1 MDEEMSGVMQQEE
14 AAPAT
19 DLDNINPDAGYDV
32 EQEQPQ
38 QETEP
43 QEQPKEQPPE
53 QQEEPQEQIPN
64 RVWAAARKRAE
75 QEAQTRIDREF
86 ARRCAGAKNPRTG
99 QPITNAREYWEAID
113 AQNEMRREAALR
125 QATKNADAQQ
135 LSAIRDIIQNDPE
148 KVRMRAELD
157 ELKRAETVNA
167 AVAQLDA
174 DLREVGKLDP
184 AIKTQADLEKLP
196 EYNDILALVQAGY
209 TLPNAYKVVR
219 YDSAVQASEKSGR
232 QAAINAARGKN
243 HLAAHGGNATP
254 GKSKSIPADRVSW
267 YKDMFPDKSM
277 DELTKLYNMTL

>member
-19 DLDNINPDAGYDV
+19 DLDNINPDAGYDA

-43 QEQPKEQPPE
+43 QEQPPE

-64 RVWAAARKRAE
+64 HVWAAARKRAE
-75 QEAQTRIDREF
+75 REAQTRIDQEF

-99 QPITNAREYWEAID
+99 KPITNAREYWEAID

-148 KVRMRAELD
+148 KAQMRAELA
-157 ELKRAETVNA
+157 ELKRTEIVNT
-167 AVAQLDA
+167 AVAQLEA

-196 EYNDILALVQAGY
+196 EYSNILALVQAGY

-232 QAAINAARGKN
+232 QAAINAARGKS

-254 GKSKSIPADRVSW
+254 GKNKSIPADRLSW

-277 DELTKLYNMTL
+277 DELTKLYNQTL